1 MGMASGL
8 GAARLLVLDGD
19 AAYAA
24 GVCQYLAAHG
34 YEVRHAGDGLT
45 GLRLCYT
52 WQPHLVILD
61 VVLPKLD
68 GWAVCARLRE
78 LSDVPIVILTACGQE
93 ADRVRGLQGGADD
106 YLVKPCSD
114 RELVARV
121 AAILRRAWAT
131 LPPLSSPQSQDQ
143 ALRLDGDVVI
153 DLAARQV
160 LKGGQV
166 VRLTRTEWRLL
177 FVLADNAGRI
187 VPHERLL
194 ERVWGAEYVG
204 NTEYLKLYIWRL
216 RRKIERNPKSPQYIL
231 TEHGI
236 GHRLAVPAARL
247 ARPA

>member
-1 MGMASGL
+1 MNMAPGL
-8 GAARLLVLDGD
+8 GAARLLVIDGD
-19 AAYAA
+19 ASYAA
-24 GVCQYLAAHG
+24 GLCQYLAAHG
-34 YEVRHAGDGLT
+34 YEARHAGDGVA

-78 LSDVPIVILTACGQE
+78 LSDVPIVMLTACGQE

-121 AAILRRAWAT
+121 AAILRRAWTA
-131 LPPLSSPQSQDQ
+131 LPPLASPRPQEQ
-143 ALRLDGDVVI
+143 ALHLDGDVVV
-153 DLAARQV
+153 DLTTRQV

-187 VPHERLL
+187 VTHDRLL

-216 RRKIERNPKSPQYIL
+216 RRKIEQDPKSPKSIL

-236 GHRLAVPAARL
+236 GHRLVVPAARV